1 MVYIFETK
9 INPKLSVIEGLSKV
23 YGIGRNQSS
32 RILYSLGIQKKASFD
47 TLSKNHLTKIRKLV
61 EKDLIVA
68 SRLRQE
74 QVSNIRNLIKIRCY
88 KGSRH
93 RNRLPVRGQR
103 TSTNARTQKKTEHR
117 SKRLELF

>member
-9 INPKLSVIEGLSKV
+9 IDPKLTVIDGLSKV
-23 YGIGRNQSS
+23 YAIGRNQSS
-32 RILYSLGIQKKASFD
+32 RIVSSLGIQKKASFD
-47 TLSKNHLTKIRKLV
+47 TLSKNHLTRIRKLV
-61 EKDLIVA
+61 EKDLLVS

-88 KGSRH
+88 RGSRH

-103 TSTNARTQKKTEHR
+103 TSTNARTQKKR
-117 SKRLELF
+117 SVSQNA